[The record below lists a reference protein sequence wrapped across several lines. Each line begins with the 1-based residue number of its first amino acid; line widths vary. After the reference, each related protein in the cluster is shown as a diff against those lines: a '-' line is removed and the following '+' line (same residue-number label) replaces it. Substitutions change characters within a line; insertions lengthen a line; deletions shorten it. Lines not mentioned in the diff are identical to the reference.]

1 MNAQC
6 VLKIQQDIGS
16 FSDYIWSFVNYDYQS
31 IQNNFTSTDNISAET
46 DISKA
51 MSKAFRRRGFKLVD
65 PRFAMPLCK
74 PQDL

>member
-31 IQNNFTSTDNISAET
+31 IQNNFKSTDN
-46 DISKA
+46 ISKA

-74 PQDL
+74 PQDF